1 MVGTLLLPFLTLT
14 QTLDSTYDRR
24 ALWLAHGPGA
34 TGVVQGMGT
43 QATSLGA
50 GRSCRAPTCSR
61 PRPTEFVPSTARRAP
76 DSSVTPC
83 SAGCNSR
90 GCLRPCPI
98 TEVAT
103 IPSGSGI
110 RNRLP
115 VATFAVG
122 WVGQVHATRGE
133 DHLRRAMWWYN
144 REFPR
149 TVADSSRA
157 NCSYDRCAL
166 RIRPRVSSR
175 QLVQGVAEMP
185 LARRIRRSSCSRR
198 RVTVPARTTT
208 HISRSHRAPGRGC
221 VSPDRVAG
229 WGRTLRREPQQ
240 NRPWRF
246 VWPAVL
252 SYGAGHMS
260 LYGAAQAERELD
272 QAIWFYNRSLPDSC
286 SSS

>member
-34 TGVVQGMGT
+34 TGVVQGMGA
-43 QATSLGA
+43 QA
-50 GRSCRAPTCSR
+50 APVGGGT
-61 PRPTEFVPSTARRAP
+61 FVPGT
-76 DSSVTPC
+76 DLFE
-83 SAGCNSR
+83 SATDRIRSEYSASR
-90 GCLRPCPI
+90 TGFKRFTVFGGLQLAGML
-98 TEVAT
+98 AT
-103 IPSGSGI
+103 MSYYGGRHHPKWKPGFGI
-110 RNRLP
+110 GLP

-149 TVADSSRA
+149 AIADSARA

-166 RIRPRVSSR
+166 RIRPQVWSQ

-185 LARRIRRSSCSRR
+185 VGSADSQLELFAAAGDSARAHYHTYQSLTQSTRQGMRFARIALLGGAVLYPASRNKI
-198 RVTVPARTTT
+198 V
-208 HISRSHRAPGRGC
+208 RG
-221 VSPDRVAG
+221 VSYG
-229 WGRTLRREPQQ
+229 LL
-240 NRPWRF
+240 F
-246 VWPAVL
+246 L

-260 LYGAAQAERELD
+260 LYGAAQAESELD
-272 QAIWFYNRSLPDSC
+272 QAIWFYNRSLP
-286 SSS
+286 